1 MTHLTVHEWGAKSVG
16 AESDGHGQGAFT
28 RAQANALLAAARA
41 HPLANQH
48 GTNILIDRHRAIIAQ
63 QMVGVIAAPGCSL
76 EILPKI
82 DTEATESDGMIR
94 HRLVRML
101 DVALGL
107 DLGDGHA
114 AAMARQNATLLDI
127 LIRLF
132 ADRLLAEA
140 RRGLP
145 RAYLAQE
152 EDFPALR
159 GRLDV
164 RRQFTA
170 LVVRADRLACRFDAL
185 MADTP
190 LLRIMKAC
198 VLLLRRH
205 ARAAETVRRL
215 DELRFL
221 LAEVSDVAPRDLP
234 WAQVRIDRT
243 NRRWETLCGLARLF
257 LKREWQATHHDSRAG
272 QGITLLFPMND
283 LFEAY
288 VAALA
293 KRALRGTE
301 LTVHAQGGGLFCLI
315 EEGEGGKKRF
325 QTRPDLLI
333 KQGRD
338 TVMAIDTKWKRI
350 GRDPEDARRGVSQA
364 DVYQMMAYARL
375 YRCPEAMLLYPHH
388 PGLGA
393 NALDAAYGMQ
403 AGEERLRV
411 ASVDLVSGEAAV
423 VQRLAELISIAQV
436 AAPGHDLRSAE
447 RDDLLFFLPP
457 LRGKVDRAPFFSWA
471 RDG

>member
-1 MTHLTVHEWGAKSVG
+1 MTHLTVHEWGSASVCTG
-16 AESDGHGQGAFT
+16 NDNDGSHAFT

-48 GTNILIDRHRAIIAQ
+48 GTNILIDRHREIIAG

-82 DTEATESDGMIR
+82 DSEVAEPDGAIR

-107 DLGDGHA
+107 NLGDGQT
-114 AAMARQNATLLDI
+114 AAMARQTETLLDI

-152 EDFPALR
+152 DDLPALR

-170 LVVRADRLACRFDAL
+170 LAVRADRLACRYDAL
-185 MADTP
+185 LADTA

-198 VLLLRRH
+198 VVLLRRH
-205 ARAAETVRRL
+205 ARATETIRRL

-221 LAEVSDVAPRDLP
+221 LADVSDVPASNLP
-234 WAQVRIDRT
+234 WSQVRIDRT
-243 NRRWETLCGLARLF
+243 NRRWETLYGLARLF
-257 LKREWQATHHDSRAG
+257 LKREWQATHHDGRAQHG
-272 QGITLLFPMND
+272 VTLLFPMND

-288 VAALA
+288 IAALA

-301 LTVHAQGGGLFCLI
+301 WVAHAQGGGLFCLI
-315 EEGEGGKKRF
+315 EEGEGGKRRF
-325 QTRPDLLI
+325 QTKPDLLI
-333 KQGRD
+333 KRGRD
-338 TVMAIDTKWKRI
+338 TVMVIDTKWKRI
-350 GRDPEDARRGVSQA
+350 VRNPEDAKRGVSQA

-375 YRCPEAMLLYPHH
+375 YGCPEVMLLYPHH
-388 PGLGA
+388 AGLGA
-393 NALDAAYGMQ
+393 CPLNAVYGIL

-411 ASVDLVSGEAAV
+411 ASVDLMSGEAAV
-423 VQRLAELISIAQV
+423 VEQLAGLISAARSRPMVIA
-436 AAPGHDLRSAE
+436 
-447 RDDLLFFLPP
+447 
-457 LRGKVDRAPFFSWA
+457 
-471 RDG
+471 

>member
-1 MTHLTVHEWGAKSVG
+1 MTHLTVHEWGGTSVCTG
-16 AESDGHGQGAFT
+16 TSGNGSHAFT
-28 RAQANALLAAARA
+28 RTQANALLAAARA

-48 GTNILIDRHRAIIAQ
+48 GTNILIDRHSEIIAG

-82 DTEATESDGMIR
+82 DAETIEPDATIR

-107 DLGDGHA
+107 ELGDGQA
-114 AAMARQNATLLDI
+114 AAMARQTETLLDI

-152 EDFPALR
+152 DDLPALR

-170 LVVRADRLACRFDAL
+170 LAVRPDRLACRYDAL
-185 MADTP
+185 LADTA

-198 VLLLRRH
+198 VVLLRRH
-205 ARAAETVRRL
+205 ARAAETIRRL

-221 LAEVSDVAPRDLP
+221 LADVSDVPASDLP
-234 WAQVRIDRT
+234 WTQVRIDRT
-243 NRRWETLCGLARLF
+243 NRRWETLYGLTRLF
-257 LKREWQATHHDSRAG
+257 LKREWQATHHDGHAQ

-288 VAALA
+288 VATLA

-301 LTVHAQGGGLFCLI
+301 WTVHTQGGGLFCLI
-315 EEGEGGKKRF
+315 EEGEGGRQRF
-325 QTRPDLLI
+325 QTKPDLLI
-333 KQGRD
+333 RQGRD
-338 TVMAIDTKWKRI
+338 TVMVIDTKWKRI
-350 GRDPEDARRGVSQA
+350 GRNPEDAKRGVSQA

-375 YRCPEAMLLYPHH
+375 YRCPEVMLLYPHH
-388 PGLGA
+388 AGLGA
-393 NALDAAYGMQ
+393 LALNAAYGIL

-423 VQRLAELISIAQV
+423 VEQLAGLISAARLRPMVIA
-436 AAPGHDLRSAE
+436 
-447 RDDLLFFLPP
+447 
-457 LRGKVDRAPFFSWA
+457 
-471 RDG
+471 

>member
-1 MTHLTVHEWGAKSVG
+1 MTHLTVHEWGSMSVCTG
-16 AESDGHGQGAFT
+16 NGEENSHAFT
-28 RAQANALLAAARA
+28 RAQANALLTAARA
-41 HPLANQH
+41 HPLSNQH
-48 GTNILIDRHRAIIAQ
+48 GTNILIDRHSEIIAG

-82 DTEATESDGMIR
+82 DAEAVEPEATIR
-94 HRLVRML
+94 HGLVRML

-107 DLGDGHA
+107 ELGDGQA
-114 AAMARQNATLLDI
+114 AAMARQTATLLDI

-145 RAYLAQE
+145 RGYLAQE
-152 EDFPALR
+152 DDLPALR

-170 LVVRADRLACRFDAL
+170 LAVRPDRLACRYDGL
-185 MADTP
+185 LADTA

-198 VLLLRRH
+198 VVLLRRH
-205 ARAAETVRRL
+205 ARAAETIRRL

-221 LAEVSDVAPRDLP
+221 LADVSDVPASDLP
-234 WAQVRIDRT
+234 WTQVRIDRI
-243 NRRWETLCGLARLF
+243 NRRWETLYGLARLF
-257 LKREWQATHHDSRAG
+257 LKREWQATHHDGHAQ

-301 LTVHAQGGGLFCLI
+301 WTVHTQGGGLFCLI
-315 EEGEGGKKRF
+315 EEGEGGRQRF
-325 QTRPDLLI
+325 QTKPDLLI

-338 TVMAIDTKWKRI
+338 AVMVIDTKWKRI
-350 GRDPEDARRGVSQA
+350 GRNPEDAKRGVSQT

-375 YRCPEAMLLYPHH
+375 YRCPEVMLLYPHH
-388 PGLGA
+388 LGLGA
-393 NALDAAYGMQ
+393 QALNAAYGIL

-411 ASVDLVSGEAAV
+411 ASVDLASGEAAV
-423 VQRLAELISIAQV
+423 VEQLAGLIS
-436 AAPGHDLRSAE
+436 AARLCPTAM
-447 RDDLLFFLPP
+447 
-457 LRGKVDRAPFFSWA
+457 A
-471 RDG
+471 

>member
-1 MTHLTVHEWGAKSVG
+1 MTHLTVHEWGGTSVCTETSG
-16 AESDGHGQGAFT
+16 NGSHAFT

-48 GTNILIDRHRAIIAQ
+48 GTNILIDRHSEIIAG

-82 DTEATESDGMIR
+82 DAEAIEPDATIR

-107 DLGDGHA
+107 GLGDGQA
-114 AAMARQNATLLDI
+114 AAMARQTETLLDI

-152 EDFPALR
+152 EDLPALR

-170 LVVRADRLACRFDAL
+170 LAVRPDRLACHYDAL
-185 MADTP
+185 LADTA
-190 LLRIMKAC
+190 LLRIMKAG
-198 VLLLRRH
+198 VVLLRRH
-205 ARAAETVRRL
+205 ARATETIRRL

-221 LAEVSDVAPRDLP
+221 LADISDVPANALP
-234 WAQVRIDRT
+234 WSQVRIDRT
-243 NRRWETLCGLARLF
+243 NRRWETLYGLARLF
-257 LKREWQATHHDSRAG
+257 LKREWQATHHDSRA
-272 QGITLLFPMND
+272 QHGITLLFPMND
-283 LFEAY
+283 LFEGY
-288 VAALA
+288 IAALA

-301 LTVHAQGGGLFCLI
+301 WTVHTQGGGMFCLI
-315 EEGEGGKKRF
+315 EEGEGGRPRF
-325 QTRPDLLI
+325 QTKPDLLI

-338 TVMAIDTKWKRI
+338 TVMVIDTKWKRI
-350 GRDPEDARRGVSQA
+350 GRNPDDAKRGVSQA

-375 YRCPEAMLLYPHH
+375 YRCPEVMLLYPHH
-388 PGLGA
+388 AGLGA
-393 NALDAAYGMQ
+393 HALNAAYGIL

-423 VQRLAELISIAQV
+423 VEQLAGLIST
-436 AAPGHDLRSAE
+436 
-447 RDDLLFFLPP
+447 
-457 LRGKVDRAPFFSWA
+457 A
-471 RDG
+471 RLCPTVMA